1 VSDLI
6 LDDLELELRKLPG
19 VRAAGFDVRD
29 DLLIVQLHVVPGA
42 GGEGS
47 LPVAATRIAARHAD
61 RPVAVEV
68 VRWRDAPLGSG
79 PLSRPEEAVTAPG
92 ANERRGAAGTV
103 ADHGESTG
111 RMRLLAVLSFPDT
124 DELEVHLIL
133 DGRRT
138 IGRAPASRGL
148 VAALD
153 ATLAAV
159 KDFGFPLDPTPQ
171 WARALESTAEEAL
184 VAVAL
189 DEGSGGGV
197 LYGVAAGA
205 TPIDAAARAT
215 LDAVNRK
222 ISHP

>member
-1 VSDLI
+1 
-6 LDDLELELRKLPG
+6 
-19 VRAAGFDVRD
+19 
-29 DLLIVQLHVVPGA
+29 
-42 GGEGS
+42 
-47 LPVAATRIAARHAD
+47 
-61 RPVAVEV
+61 
-68 VRWRDAPLGSG
+68 
-79 PLSRPEEAVTAPG
+79 
-92 ANERRGAAGTV
+92 
-103 ADHGESTG
+103 
-111 RMRLLAVLSFPDT
+111 MRLLAVLSFPDT

-159 KDFGFPLDPTPQ
+159 KDFGFALDPTPQ
-171 WARALESTAEEAL
+171 WARGLESTAEEAL

-189 DEGSGGGV
+189 DDGSGGGV

-215 LDAVNRK
+215 LDAINRK
-222 ISHP
+222 SSRV

>member
-19 VRAAGFDVRD
+19 VRAAGFDARD
-29 DLLIVQLHVVPGA
+29 DLLIVQLHVVPGSA
-42 GGEGS
+42 AESS

-68 VRWRDAPLGSG
+68 VRWREPASAAPATAAASTDTGTTPAAPSA
-79 PLSRPEEAVTAPG
+79 PAEAA
-92 ANERRGAAGTV
+92 
-103 ADHGESTG
+103 ADHGEPG

-159 KDFGFPLDPTPQ
+159 RDFGFPLDPTPR
-171 WARALESTAEEAL
+171 WARALETSEDESL

-189 DEGSGGGV
+189 DEAEPGERI
-197 LYGVAAGA
+197 LYGVAPGA
-205 TPIDAAARAT
+205 SPVDAAARAT
-215 LDAVNRK
+215 LAAINRK
-222 ISHP
+222 ITRG